1 MPVCPPRAL
10 VRATVSAA
18 LLAAVSLACPAAAA
32 TEGAGQGAGERV
44 AAAPFPSAGE
54 AARAPARPDH
64 PPHLADTGSASV
76 SRVGAAALV
85 FLSAG
90 ALLVTA
96 ARRFRRR

>member
-1 MPVCPPRAL
+1 MPVRPPRAL

-18 LLAAVSLACPAAAA
+18 LLAAVSLACPDAAAA
-32 TEGAGQGAGERV
+32 EGTGQGAGERV
-44 AAAPFPSAGE
+44 TAGPFPAASE
-54 AARAPARPDH
+54 AVRAPARPH
-64 PPHLADTGSASV
+64 RPPHLADTGSASV

-96 ARRFRRR
+96 ARRLRRR